1 MVCTAIGKIFKIG
14 RAGTRYLMI
23 PAAVAGDSAFPFET
37 GEEVVVRIEGRR
49 LVVESIEE

>member
-23 PAAVAGDSAFPFET
+23 PAAVAGDSAFPFEE